1 MDEVKLTRG
10 KENWERYIRA
20 CAMGFGL
27 ACFDGIVGLGDTVV
41 VIGASRHV

>member
-1 MDEVKLTRG
+1 MVQSNQESEEGGLK
-10 KENWERYIRA
+10 YICTGA
-20 CAMGFGL
+20 VGFGL